1 MESSIPFS
9 NPIEWNEELATA
21 DMLDALADIAY
32 HQRQAMSEEM
42 KPEEDY

>member
-9 NPIEWNEELATA
+9 NPTEWNEELGIA

-32 HQRQAMSEEM
+32 HQRQAMSEETT
-42 KPEEDY
+42 KEDYQ